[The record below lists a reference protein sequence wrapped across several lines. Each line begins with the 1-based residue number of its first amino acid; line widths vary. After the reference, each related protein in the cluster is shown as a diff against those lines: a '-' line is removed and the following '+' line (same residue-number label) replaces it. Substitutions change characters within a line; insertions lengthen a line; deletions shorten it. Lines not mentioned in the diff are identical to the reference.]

1 MALFDTTHRLP
12 EPTQSTTE
20 SVSERIWQETA
31 DRVRRYAERPAS
43 IDDRLRDLDRE
54 WDIERM
60 LAIHTAAFSL
70 AGIALGIL
78 ASLWWLLLP
87 ALLATFLLEHALHGW
102 CPLVEVFRQ
111 MGIRTRMEIEAERYA
126 LKGLRGDFRGL
137 QGPAPS
143 RAARAERAL
152 QAIRA

>member
-1 MALFDTTHRLP
+1 MALPDTTHRLL
-12 EPTQSTTE
+12 EPSEPAE
-20 SVSERIWQETA
+20 SVSERIWQETTE
-31 DRVRRYAERPAS
+31 RVRRYAERPGS

-54 WDIERM
+54 WDIERI
-60 LAIHTAAFSL
+60 LAIETAAFSL
-70 AGIALGIL
+70 AGIVLGIL
-78 ASLWWLLLP
+78 ASFWWLLLP
-87 ALLATFLLEHALHGW
+87 GLLAAFLLEHAVHGW
-102 CPLVEVFRQ
+102 CPPVAVFRQ

>member
-1 MALFDTTHRLP
+1 MSSRDVIMGSIRRSLGVTGREAPRR
-12 EPTQSTTE
+12 QA
-20 SVSERIWQETA
+20 VA
-31 DRVRRYAERPAS
+31 DRLADHPRGLIPERGRKQTPE
-43 IDDRLRDLDRE
+43 RL
-54 WDIERM
+54 
-60 LAIHTAAFSL
+60 A
-70 AGIALGIL
+70 
-78 ASLWWLLLP
+78 
-87 ALLATFLLEHALHGW
+87 
-102 CPLVEVFRQ
+102 VFRQ